1 MPNPYSGKTKQVIE
15 MPSTRLENRIL
26 LCLMAF
32 GISCGIG
39 LLVNR
44 EIKGALTTGAIAS
57 IASFIGASVVDK
69 KNIRQERT
77 TINSFQKKLKALQ
90 EEISELENYGNGL
103 RQSLR
108 TATTVQ
114 KEIKLSIDSLNTEKD
129 RLSDQVS
136 DLQEKYRQAQPEISL
151 ILRQKQKLKEDCEN
165 LQLEWQQIGD
175 RNQEQEKILA
185 DRQEQI
191 QQNESC
197 LTLLRE
203 EYQQLQ
209 DYISDIYT
217 QKEQLD
223 RDLHDLK
230 NQKQQLLA
238 SVTDLQWHLRQL
250 EAQKQS
256 LIELEESSE
265 NHWPENV
272 DDLEDLPPD
281 WDELLDSI

>member
-1 MPNPYSGKTKQVIE
+1 

-175 RNQEQEKILA
+175 RLAEQEKILA

-223 RDLHDLK
+223 HDLHDLK

-265 NHWPENV
+265 NHLPENV